1 MTRRRIWV
9 TAATAVAGLAGVLV
23 LQGVTGSD
31 GNVTAAG
38 GKPEPVKVR
47 AETAE
52 LTSEDGGRSA
62 SLVRRDTGPFSML
75 GVTWTDPGAR
85 VTGIVEARTRASG
98 SGQWSPWLR
107 LDGDSGQG
115 ESGAAR
121 GGTEPAW
128 VGPSDAVEVR
138 VSSGKGTS
146 TALPAGLRLDMVD
159 PGTGKV
165 TGMEPAAFSVE
176 ESELPTPSDVPTDT
190 ASGPSDLPQPTSS
203 PEETVSASP
212 TPPPPADG
220 SPSASPP
227 GSGTP
232 SPSVS
237 ASVSASPSASVTAP
251 PAPPST
257 APKPPIVDR
266 AGWGA
271 DESISPEEP
280 GYLPGGKIKAVVVHH
295 TAESNTYTCAQGPA
309 VVRGIY
315 AYHVQ
320 QLGWKDVG
328 YNFLVDKCGT
338 VYEGRKGGVDRPV
351 MGAHA
356 YGFNAETTGISVLGT
371 YTDTAPPQA
380 AMVSV
385 ARIAAWKLGQY
396 GVDPTGTTTLTA
408 GDSGRSYT
416 GKTWAKGAQLSF
428 PTIHGHRDGYNTQ
441 CPGDAFYNQLST
453 IRSWAGGPVAGLA
466 LKSVTGAGVSG
477 TTYYTKSAVTVSWS
491 ATTPAALIK
500 QYELLV
506 DGKVAATAAGSATSA
521 KANLA
526 VGSHKVAVRAVHQSG
541 RTSTTATATVV
552 AETTAPTF
560 TAKPALVL
568 KTGTVNTT
576 AVPVTLSW
584 KATDTAALK
593 EVRLT
598 TPVAKTYGPTTYSAA
613 HTAKSGAASAWSM
626 TAYDQAGNSATA
638 SASVTPMIL
647 QETSAVRSGTWTAKS
662 STSYLGGKSYS
673 SSSKNA
679 SLTWTFTGKSAA
691 WVVSRAAT
699 SGQAYVYVDG
709 VKVATVDLKSST
721 TKYRD
726 AIWTKTWSASAKHT
740 VKIVVVGTTG
750 RPAITTD
757 GLVYLK

>member
-31 GNVTAAG
+31 ENVTAAG
-38 GKPEPVKVR
+38 GKPDPVKVR

-52 LTSEDGGRSA
+52 LTSGDGGRSA

-85 VTGIVEARTRASG
+85 VTGTVEARTRASG

-115 ESGAAR
+115 ELGAAR

-257 APKPPIVDR
+257 VPKPPIVDR

-295 TAESNTYTCAQGPA
+295 TAESNNYTCAQGPA

-491 ATTPAALIK
+491 ATTPAALVK

>member
-52 LTSEDGGRSA
+52 LTSGDGGRSA

-85 VTGIVEARTRASG
+85 VTGTVEARTRASG

-176 ESELPTPSDVPTDT
+176 ESELPTPSDVPTDP

-237 ASVSASPSASVTAP
+237 ASVSASPSATVTAP

-257 APKPPIVDR
+257 VPKPPIVDR

-295 TAESNTYTCAQGPA
+295 TAESNNYTCAQGPA

-416 GKTWAKGAQLSF
+416 GKTWSKGAQLSF

-491 ATTPAALIK
+491 ATTPAALVK

-568 KTGTVNTT
+568 KAGTVNTT

-598 TPVAKTYGPTTYSAA
+598 APVAKTYGPTTYSAA

-662 STSYLGGKSYS
+662 SSSYLGGKSYS

-709 VKVATVDLKSST
+709 VKVATVDLKSPT

>member
-38 GKPEPVKVR
+38 GKPDPVKVR

-52 LTSEDGGRSA
+52 LTSGDGGRSA

-85 VTGIVEARTRASG
+85 VTGTVEARTRASG

-212 TPPPPADG
+212 TPPPPVDG

-237 ASVSASPSASVTAP
+237 ASVSASPSATVTAP

-257 APKPPIVDR
+257 VPKPPIVDR

-416 GKTWAKGAQLSF
+416 GKTWSKGAQLSF

-441 CPGDAFYNQLST
+441 CPGDAFYNQLAT

-491 ATTPAALIK
+491 ATTPAALVK

-598 TPVAKTYGPTTYSAA
+598 APVAKTYGPTTYSAA

-662 STSYLGGKSYS
+662 SSSYLGGKSYS